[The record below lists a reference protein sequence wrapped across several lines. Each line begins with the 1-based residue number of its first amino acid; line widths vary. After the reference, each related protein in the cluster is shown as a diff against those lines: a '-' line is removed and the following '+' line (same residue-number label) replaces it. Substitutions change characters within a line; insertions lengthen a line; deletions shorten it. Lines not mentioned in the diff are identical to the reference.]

1 MFQKFRVF
9 RDLWIL
15 RVFRFLWILL
25 IFWKFRAF
33 RELFSYFFLVS
44 MTQSAG

>member
-1 MFQKFRVF
+1 MFRKFRVF

-15 RVFRFLWILL
+15 RFFR
-25 IFWKFRAF
+25 KFQAF